1 MLLGEFNHSIDEKGR
16 LIIPAK
22 LRDDLGD
29 SFVICNGLEGC
40 LFVYSQEEW
49 NKFVAEL
56 ETLPRMNKDA
66 RIFKRYFFGSASE
79 GSFDKQGRVLVPPSL
94 RKAAHLEKDVVL
106 VGVQDRVEIWD
117 KALWEERSQVSEE
130 DLEQYPHLRFA
141 SGEDDTGVI
150 ISFNSEAESVTDSL
164 MIPAGTHTLA
174 INPLNWKTDST
185 PAGKEENLG
194 ACFIDYS
201 GNIITEI
208 PQLTG
213 AYIDP
218 QCGALKV
225 PDVTPEEYPPVLSIF
240 SDGIYH
246 LYDYQFFYRN
256 LQENVEVRLNAYL
269 EDQAA

>member
-40 LFVYSQEEW
+40 LFVYSMEEW

-106 VGVQDRVEIWD
+106 GVYRIVS
-117 KALWEERSQVSEE
+117 RSGIR
-130 DLEQYPHLRFA
+130 H
-141 SGEDDTGVI
+141 SGRSAVR
-150 ISFNSEAESVTDSL
+150 SARK
-164 MIPAGTHTLA
+164 TL
-174 INPLNWKTDST
+174 TQS
-185 PAGKEENLG
+185 
-194 ACFIDYS
+194 
-201 GNIITEI
+201 
-208 PQLTG
+208 Q
-213 AYIDP
+213 
-218 QCGALKV
+218 
-225 PDVTPEEYPPVLSIF
+225 
-240 SDGIYH
+240 
-246 LYDYQFFYRN
+246 
-256 LQENVEVRLNAYL
+256 NAWSP
-269 EDQAA
+269 